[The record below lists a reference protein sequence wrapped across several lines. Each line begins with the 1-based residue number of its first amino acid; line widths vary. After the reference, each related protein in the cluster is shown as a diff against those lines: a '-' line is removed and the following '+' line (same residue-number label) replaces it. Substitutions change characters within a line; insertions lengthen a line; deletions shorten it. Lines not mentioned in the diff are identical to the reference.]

1 MKLIQKIYEQDIG
14 LRTDYP
20 KESLNYKIRRVAR
33 AIVFNRKD
41 EIAILHVRKYNY
53 YKLPGGG
60 VEKGESLKDAL
71 KREIFEEVGCRV
83 KLGEEVG
90 EIIEYRDK
98 ITVEQVS
105 YCWITR
111 VIGKINATAFTEK
124 ELSDEFKLIWI
135 DFKKA
140 LEIFKNNKTDDY
152 FGKFIIKRDLEFL
165 LMAKKKLNMS

>member
-1 MKLIQKIYEQDIG
+1 MELIKKIYEQDIG
-14 LRTDYP
+14 LGGDLQ
-20 KESLNYKIRRVAR
+20 ENLNYKTRRAAR

-41 EIAILHVRKYNY
+41 EIAVLHVRKYNY

-60 VEKGESLKDAL
+60 VERGESLKDAL

-90 EIIEYRDK
+90 KIIEYRDK

-124 ELSDEFKLIWI
+124 ELSDEFKLIWMI
-135 DFKKA
+135 LKKR
-140 LEIFKNNKTDDY
+140 LRFLKTIRLT
-152 FGKFIIKRDLEFL
+152 IILASSL
-165 LMAKKKLNMS
+165 LKGIWSFY